1 MTYCGDDGDM
11 TGWELGTE
19 YVPNL
24 ADDDFY
30 MFVYGNWHESLIN
43 KEETQGY
50 IADYERRLAEMTDEA
65 TEYMDDYQ
73 MVLSFIEKWN
83 AGD

>member
-1 MTYCGDDGDM
+1 M
-11 TGWELGTE
+11 TGRELRTE

-24 ADDDFY
+24 ADVDFY
-30 MFVYGNWHESLIN
+30 MFVNGNWHESLIN
-43 KEETQGY
+43 NEETQGY

-73 MVLSFIEKWN
+73 MVLSFIEK
-83 AGD
+83 

>member
-1 MTYCGDDGDM
+1 MHVILCVSSYL
-11 TGWELGTE
+11 ELL
-19 YVPNL
+19 YV
-24 ADDDFY
+24 
-30 MFVYGNWHESLIN
+30 SLIN

-73 MVLSFIEKWN
+73 MVLSFIEK
-83 AGD
+83 

>member
-1 MTYCGDDGDM
+1 M
-11 TGWELGTE
+11 TGRELGTE

-30 MFVYGNWHESLIN
+30 MFVNGNWHESLIN

-50 IADYERRLAEMTDEA
+50 IADYERRLA
-65 TEYMDDYQ
+65 
-73 MVLSFIEKWN
+73 
-83 AGD
+83 